1 MPSRLTGPGSAGT
14 GLSSSSHDAW
24 SRRTP
29 PTGTPSGRSTSCRT
43 GASVGGVRATRYD
56 VMADEE
62 VADDASQILSQ
73 QPASGS

>member
-1 MPSRLTGPGSAGT
+1 MVASYSSYRDAERAVDF
-14 GLSSSSHDAW
+14 LSDRCLG
-24 SRRTP
+24 RR
-29 PTGTPSGRSTSCRT
+29 
-43 GASVGGVRATRYD
+43 VRATRYD